1 MEVDIL
7 SFYSNIIAIEF
18 IFYFKIQKENKK
30 TTANM
35 NHKVVFFFI
44 MFEELSH
51 LQIECI

>member
-30 TTANM
+30 K
-35 NHKVVFFFI
+35 HCKYESEVVFFLI

-51 LQIECI
+51 LQIESI